1 MSITNFNPWKV
12 TDAFAPMFNEQV
24 TLTHN
29 PNGATDVGKGCVFP
43 IETVD
48 PFAESDIENDA
59 KSISVLLCK
68 ECASSTPKISDEVVL
83 EDGSRWN
90 VAQVE
95 DEQTWWKLI
104 CRGGLVK

>member
-1 MSITNFNPWKV
+1 
-12 TDAFAPMFNEQV
+12 MFNEQV
-24 TLTHN
+24 TLTHKAD
-29 PNGATDVGKGCVFP
+29 GITDVGRGCVFP

-48 PFAESDIENDA
+48 PFGESDIENDA
-59 KSISVLLCK
+59 KSISVLIYK
-68 ECASSTPKISDEVVL
+68 ECATSTPKISDVVAL

-104 CRGGLVK
+104 CRGGLAK

>member
-12 TDAFAPMFNEQV
+12 SDAFAPMFNEQV
-24 TLTHN
+24 TLTHKADN
-29 PNGATDVGKGCVFP
+29 TTDVGKGCVFP

-48 PFAESDIENDA
+48 PFAESNTENDA
-59 KSISVLLCK
+59 KSISVLVCK
-68 ECASSTPKISDEVVL
+68 ECTSSTPKISDEIVL

-95 DEQTWWKLI
+95 DE
-104 CRGGLVK
+104 